1 MMPTSSQTETRSSPV
16 GYVVPVQ
23 MVRAILQIGLD
34 PEQLLLI
41 QNSKVVTC
49 KLPYARCFTH

>member
-34 PEQLLLI
+34 PEHLLLI
-41 QNSKVVTC
+41 QMFQGC
-49 KLPYARCFTH
+49 DL